1 MTIADRVKK
10 IIATHLSIDVANVV
24 DQAGIIEDLGADSLD
39 SIELIMSFEE
49 EFGIEIPDD
58 DCMTIITVGQAVA
71 YLEKKV
77 GGSV

>member
-1 MTIADRVKK
+1 
-10 IIATHLSIDVANVV
+10 
-24 DQAGIIEDLGADSLD
+24 
-39 SIELIMSFEE
+39 MSFEE

-77 GGSV
+77 G